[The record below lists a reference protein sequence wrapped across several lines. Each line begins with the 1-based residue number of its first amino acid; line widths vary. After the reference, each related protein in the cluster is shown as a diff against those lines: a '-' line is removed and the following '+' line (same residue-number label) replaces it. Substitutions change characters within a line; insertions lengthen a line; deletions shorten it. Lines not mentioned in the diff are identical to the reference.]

1 MCAIFFERLLHV
13 NPLLKLDDS
22 VDVEEVTADV
32 PDNYL
37 LCICEN
43 GDSLKGRKKGD
54 TVTGIVVS

>member
-1 MCAIFFERLLHV
+1 M

-32 PDNYL
+32 PDSYL

-43 GDSLKGRKKGD
+43 GDPPKDRKKGD
-54 TVTGIVVS
+54 IVTGIMVS